1 MAVSACGLG
10 GAFKAYRYLQ
20 GGTMGQLYGTFKHP
34 CFTHQVRSGRPPSGE
49 RPCPQCHVQARCLA
63 ADSRLTDT
71 SY

>member
-34 CFTHQVRSGRPPSGE
+34 CFTYQIRSGRPPSGRE
-49 RPCPQCHVQARCLA
+49 TLPPMPCPSKVSC
-63 ADSRLTDT
+63 SRQPAH
-71 SY
+71 